1 MRTHREIE
9 VKLEVPPE
17 ATLPDLAVLPGV
29 AAVDGPEV
37 CTLEAVYLD
46 TPDLRLAR
54 ARTTLRRRAGGPD
67 AGWHLKLPVS
77 AHERTEHH
85 MPLGSAAGT
94 VPAELTTHIRARVRE
109 APLAPVVVLHT
120 HRTVRRL
127 RDTAGRVLAEVA
139 DDAVTARSPDAG
151 DIVVDAWREWEVE
164 LVEGDRALL
173 TAALELLQAGGGVVP
188 ARTSKLARALGE
200 RLTDAV
206 TGTDCEPVA
215 DGSAGAALRSHLRTL
230 RDELLERDPQV
241 RRDEADAVHQ
251 MRVATRQLRSALATF
266 RSLQEGEH
274 AEPVRIELGWL
285 GGLLGV
291 ARDAEVARARLA
303 ELVAAEPAELV
314 LGPVGQRLDAD
325 RARAY
330 RAAHQRVLKALDSA
344 RYFRLLDGLD
354 ALVDAP
360 LLTRAAIAPAA
371 DVLPNRVHRDFK
383 RLARAVDAARSS
395 PPGPRRDKRLHEAR
409 KAAKRTRYAAE
420 AVIPTIGRP
429 AERFAY
435 AAKALQTLLGD
446 HHDSVE
452 LRAVLRRVGAAAHR
466 DGEDTFTYGRLH
478 ALEQAHAERIEDQL
492 PKLWKQISASRLRA
506 WMR

>member
-1 MRTHREIE
+1 
-9 VKLEVPPE
+9 
-17 ATLPDLAVLPGV
+17 
-29 AAVDGPEV
+29 
-37 CTLEAVYLD
+37 
-46 TPDLRLAR
+46 
-54 ARTTLRRRAGGPD
+54 
-67 AGWHLKLPVS
+67 
-77 AHERTEHH
+77 
-85 MPLGSAAGT
+85 
-94 VPAELTTHIRARVRE
+94 
-109 APLAPVVVLHT
+109 
-120 HRTVRRL
+120 
-127 RDTAGRVLAEVA
+127 
-139 DDAVTARSPDAG
+139 
-151 DIVVDAWREWEVE
+151 
-164 LVEGDRALL
+164 
-173 TAALELLQAGGGVVP
+173 
-188 ARTSKLARALGE
+188 
-200 RLTDAV
+200 
-206 TGTDCEPVA
+206 
-215 DGSAGAALRSHLRTL
+215 GAALRSHLRML

-452 LRAVLRRVGAAAHR
+452 LRVVLRRVGAAAHR

-492 PKLWKQISASRLRA
+492 PKLWKQLSANRLRA